1 METLMIDNNT
11 PKYSKAEANIEIDF
25 ITYCGS
31 AFAYC
36 ENGDQVFLNAR
47 IVDKMELE
55 EGDICQALLLE
66 NFEDKR
72 DVTPWRAVRVSAA
85 A

>member
-1 METLMIDNNT
+1 MINAMT
-11 PKYSKAEANIEIDF
+11 PKSSKAEANIEIDF
-25 ITYCGS
+25 ITYSGS
-31 AFAYC
+31 AFGIC

-47 IVDKMELE
+47 IINKMELN
-55 EGDICQALLLE
+55 EGDVCHALLLE
-66 NFEDKR
+66 NYEDKI